1 MCVCVC
7 VCVCVN
13 PNLPIHPP
21 PRPSMVC
28 FPSVISLKFLQQS
41 QDILGTHTLPA
52 PEPSVFVPL
61 QHQTW
66 CLWEL
71 YDVQLVLFGV
81 WRTEERGSDQQS
93 WFHLE
98 PHSWGM
104 KGRKR
109 DDELFAISWIHLS
122 SLSSCP
128 LPPLLTNIYSVLSV
142 PRHIESDCHVP
153 LRRVKSSGKQAASVV
168 KHGRDLWDLRDGRLY
183 QMGGL
188 LGGGPLWAESKGIN
202 RINKRGWKIG

>member
-7 VCVCVN
+7 VCVCESQSPN
-13 PNLPIHPP
+13 PSHL
-21 PRPSMVC
+21 RPGMVC

-41 QDILGTHTLPA
+41 QDILGTHTLSA

-81 WRTEERGSDQQS
+81 WRTEEHGSDQQS

-109 DDELFAISWIHLS
+109 DDELFAVSWIHLS
-122 SLSSCP
+122 SLSSFP
-128 LPPLLTNIYSVLSV
+128 LRPLLINIYSVLSV
-142 PRHIESDCHVP
+142 HKAYWIWLSRALEESQV
-153 LRRVKSSGKQAASVV
+153 
-168 KHGRDLWDLRDGRLY
+168 
-183 QMGGL
+183 
-188 LGGGPLWAESKGIN
+188 
-202 RINKRGWKIG
+202 